1 MVLVLRPLSRLSGIR
16 PVRLFHSSAASLIH
30 DPYKALGVDHSA
42 SASDIKK
49 KYYQLAKKYHPDVNK
64 EPDAQKKFQDVQESY
79 DILSDASKR
88 RQYDQF
94 GAAAFEQGSGPSGG
108 GGFQGNPFA
117 GFGGFGGFGG
127 FSAGGP
133 GGFNFDDLFGAF
145 TGGAQSRASR
155 GPQVMRGDDIETVVN
170 VTLEEAGRGVEKT
183 VKYSALDQCGT
194 CDGSGLKS
202 GKHTETCGACH
213 GSGTTVHLMQGG
225 FQMASTC
232 PACGGAGTVIPRS
245 SRCGSCHGEGIVQ
258 TAKNYT
264 LDIPIGAAEGMRM
277 RVTGEGDAPE
287 TRRSEGVHTQ
297 KGNLY
302 VRINVLSHPLF
313 QRVKN
318 DLIYTSKIPMTT
330 AALGGK
336 VEIPTLSGNKLQVSV
351 PAATQSGSIITIPN
365 QGMPSLG
372 GSVTG
377 DMRVKL
383 EVETLRPS
391 DATQTILLEALADSL
406 GDKQARRQYPPL
418 HEVKDID
425 EVKEGEKHEGLL
437 KQLFNKIMK
446 HKK

>member
-1 MVLVLRPLSRLSGIR
+1 MVVVLRPLLRFGSSRPI
-16 PVRLFHSSAASLIH
+16 RLFHSSVPNLIQ

-64 EPDAQKKFQDVQESY
+64 EPDAQKKFQDIQESY

-94 GAAAFEQGSGPSGG
+94 GAAAFEQGAGPSDG
-108 GGFQGNPFA
+108 GGFHSNPFA
-117 GFGGFGGFGG
+117 GFSGFGGFGGFD
-127 FSAGGP
+127 AGGAT
-133 GGFNFDDLFGAF
+133 FNDFFKSF
-145 TGGAQSRASR
+145 TGGAQSRTSQSA
-155 GPQVMRGDDIETVVN
+155 QVFRGDDLETVVN
-170 VTLEEAGRGVEKT
+170 ITLEEAASGVAKT
-183 VKYSALDQCGT
+183 VKYSVLDQCNT
-194 CDGSGLKS
+194 CNGSGLKP

-232 PACGGAGTVIPRS
+232 ASCGGSGVIIPRS
-245 SRCGSCHGEGIVQ
+245 SRCGTCHGEGTVQ
-258 TAKNYT
+258 TPKSYT

-277 RVTGEGDAPE
+277 RVTGEGDSPE
-287 TRRSEGVHTQ
+287 VRKSEGVYTQ

-302 VRINVLSHPLF
+302 VRINVLSHSLF
-313 QRVKN
+313 ERVQN
-318 DLIYTSKIPMTT
+318 NLIYTAKIPMTT

-336 VEIPTLSGNKLQVSV
+336 VQIPTLSGTKLQINV
-351 PAATQSGSIITIPN
+351 PAATQSGNVITIPN

-372 GSVTG
+372 GTTTG
-377 DMRVKL
+377 DLRVKL
-383 EVETLRPS
+383 EVETLRPT
-391 DATQTILLEALADSL
+391 DATQTILLEALADAL
-406 GDKQARRQYPPL
+406 GDKQARRQFPPL

-425 EVKEGEKHEGLL
+425 TPKEGEKHEGLL
-437 KQLFNKIMK
+437 KQLFNKILK